1 MRRVIISALALALV
15 PAAAFA
21 QDPPVQQPPATQQP
35 PAQTAPAAPAQPTA
49 PKVTFTGP
57 AGMLLVPIKPDQTA
71 AFEEMAAKLK
81 SSLAASTDEKLKTAA
96 TAFKFYKAAEPMG
109 ANALYVVLIDPTVAN
124 NEYDFFTLINQSL
137 TPEQQR
143 DPANVEAF
151 KRWVNAFAAGP
162 NRLNLTPLGGGM

>member
-21 QDPPVQQPPATQQP
+21 QEPPVQQPPATQQP
-35 PAQTAPAAPAQPTA
+35 PAQTAPPAAAQPTA

-81 SSLAASTDEKLKTAA
+81 SSLAAATDEKLKTAA

-109 ANALYVVLIDPTVAN
+109 ANAL
-124 NEYDFFTLINQSL
+124 
-137 TPEQQR
+137 
-143 DPANVEAF
+143 
-151 KRWVNAFAAGP
+151 
-162 NRLNLTPLGGGM
+162 

>member
-1 MRRVIISALALALV
+1 MRRVIISALALALL
-15 PAAAFA
+15 PAATFA
-21 QDPPVQQPPATQQP
+21 QEPPVQQPPPTQP
-35 PAQTAPAAPAQPTA
+35 PAQTEPAAPAQPTEA
-49 PKVTFTGP
+49 KVTFTGQ

-109 ANALYVVLIDPTVAN
+109 ANALYVVLIDPAVAGH
-124 NEYDFFTLINQSL
+124 EYDFFTLINQSL

-151 KRWVNAFAAGP
+151 KRWVGAFAAGP
-162 NRLNLTPLGGGM
+162 NRLNLTPLSSGGM